1 MPGIAKTCVKKFWSW
16 TAKNK
21 DKVLCTINPFPT
33 FIETLTFLKMKQF
46 LLFMSLM
53 GSMMLFSCSST
64 TMQSSWKAPGA
75 SYTKEQFKKV
85 MVVALFKDET
95 TRRIAEDK
103 IAAKNPAFHASYMS
117 LGPDQ
122 QNMDE
127 ATFKEFVKKDGYDA
141 VLTLHL
147 VDVQSST
154 SYVPGTYQGGY
165 YGWYGMNYGGFYSP
179 GYYTEDKNYI
189 IETNVFSVS
198 QDKLLWSGVTS
209 TLNPTNI
216 NRTIDEVWDAVIT
229 RMKKEKFLVV
239 EPVQK

>member
-1 MPGIAKTCVKKFWSW
+1 
-16 TAKNK
+16 
-21 DKVLCTINPFPT
+21 
-33 FIETLTFLKMKQF
+33 MKRF
-46 LLFMSLM
+46 LLITCICTVFLY
-53 GSMMLFSCSST
+53 GCTST
-64 TMQSSWKAPGA
+64 TMQSSWRAPGA
-75 SYTKEQFKKV
+75 TYTKEQFKKV

-95 TRRIAEDK
+95 SRRIAEDK
-103 IAAKNPAFHASYMS
+103 IAAKNAAFHASYMS

-127 ATFKEFVKKDGYDA
+127 ETFKAVVAKEGYDA

-147 VDVQSST
+147 IDVQSTT

-198 QDKLLWSGVTS
+198 QNKLLWSGITS
-209 TLNPTNI
+209 TLNPTDI
-216 NRTIDEVWDAVIT
+216 NRTVDEVWDAVIT
-229 RMKKEKFLVV
+229 RMKREGFLT
-239 EPVQK
+239 QTK

>member
-1 MPGIAKTCVKKFWSW
+1 
-16 TAKNK
+16 
-21 DKVLCTINPFPT
+21 
-33 FIETLTFLKMKQF
+33 MKQILVLASIALF
-46 LLFMSLM
+46 LFT
-53 GSMMLFSCSST
+53 GCTST

-75 SYTKEQFKKV
+75 TYNKEQFKKV

-95 TRRIAEDK
+95 SRRIAEDK
-103 IAAKNPAFHASYMS
+103 IAAKNDAFHASYMT

-127 ATFKEFVKKDGYDA
+127 AAFTAFVKKEGYDG

-147 VDVQSST
+147 IDVEKST

-179 GYYTEDKNYI
+179 GYYTEDNNYI

-198 QDKLLWSGVTS
+198 QNKLLWSGVTS
-209 TLNPTNI
+209 TLNPVDMNK
-216 NRTIDEVWDAVIT
+216 TIDEVWDAVIA
-229 RMKKEKFLVV
+229 RMKREGFIIPTK
-239 EPVQK
+239 

>member
-1 MPGIAKTCVKKFWSW
+1 
-16 TAKNK
+16 
-21 DKVLCTINPFPT
+21 
-33 FIETLTFLKMKQF
+33 MKQF
-46 LLFMSLM
+46 LIATCISICSLLFYA
-53 GSMMLFSCSST
+53 CSST
-64 TMQSSWKAPGA
+64 TMQSSWRAPGA
-75 SYTKEQFKKV
+75 TITKEQFQKV

-95 TRRIAEDK
+95 NRRIAEDK
-103 IAAKNPAFHASYMS
+103 IAAKNPAFHTSYMA

-122 QNMDE
+122 KNMDE
-127 ATFKEFVKKDGYDA
+127 ETFKAFVKKEGYDA

-147 VDVQSST
+147 VDIQNST

-198 QDKLLWSGVTS
+198 QDKLLWSGITS

-216 NRTIDEVWDAVIT
+216 NRTIDEVWDAVVT
-229 RMKKEKFLVV
+229 RMKREGFLPRTPEK
-239 EPVQK
+239 

>member
-1 MPGIAKTCVKKFWSW
+1 
-16 TAKNK
+16 
-21 DKVLCTINPFPT
+21 
-33 FIETLTFLKMKQF
+33 MKQ
-46 LLFMSLM
+46 LLLITGIFIGSL
-53 GSMMLFSCSST
+53 FFYACSST

-75 SYTKEQFKKV
+75 TYTKEQFKKV

-95 TRRIAEDK
+95 NRRVAEDK
-103 IAAKNPAFHASYMS
+103 IAARNPAFHTSYMA
-117 LGPDQ
+117 LGPNQ

-127 ATFKEFVKKDGYDA
+127 AAFKEFVKKEGYDA

-147 VDVQSST
+147 VDIQNST

-165 YGWYGMNYGGFYSP
+165 YGWYGTHYGGFYSP

-198 QDKLLWSGVTS
+198 QDKLLWSGITS

-216 NRTIDEVWDAVIT
+216 NRTIDEVWDAVVT
-229 RMKKEKFLVV
+229 RMKREGFLPRTPEK
-239 EPVQK
+239 